1 MEREK
6 IHLTSLEKRAKQIL
20 DELRVNY
27 IEQYSTRLGFIIDF
41 AIPDKKIAIEVD
53 GKHWHKD
60 KKKDRFRDWML
71 RRAGWKVIRI
81 DEDEIESLKN
91 IKLII

>member
-6 IHLTSLEKRAKQIL
+6 IHLTNLEKKAKKIL
-20 DELRVNY
+20 DELGVNY
-27 IEQYSTRLGFIIDF
+27 IDQYSTRLGFIIDF

-53 GKHWHKD
+53 GKYWHKN

-71 RRAGWKVIRI
+71 KRDGWRVIRI
-81 DEDEIESLKN
+81 KENEIENLKN
-91 IKLII
+91 LEIL

>member
-20 DELRVNY
+20 DELGVNY
-27 IEQYSTRLGFIIDF
+27 IEQYPTRLGFIIDF

-53 GKHWHKD
+53 GKYWHKD
-60 KKKDRFRDWML
+60 KKRDRFRDWML
-71 RRAGWKVIRI
+71 RRAGWKVVRI
-81 DEDEIESLKN
+81 DEDGIENLKN